1 VRLTGI
7 SLHQR
12 TVGPPCWQPLRRVP
26 IRTLI
31 LSWAAQGVPGRWC
44 TAVGHRLESR
54 RPTMHGW
61 RQLDRSARDT
71 DPARN
76 VNDHGWG
83 DRGDGQGR
91 PGCRS
96 ACGTASKWL
105 PSGAVRQTQ
114 KTAPCRRTPTA
125 RSTPMGVA
133 TGVQSA
139 GTARGPDAPA
149 FQSLAAD
156 PTEHCG
162 LLLP

>member
-1 VRLTGI
+1 
-7 SLHQR
+7 
-12 TVGPPCWQPLRRVP
+12 
-26 IRTLI
+26 
-31 LSWAAQGVPGRWC
+31 
-44 TAVGHRLESR
+44 
-54 RPTMHGW
+54 MHGW

-91 PGCRS
+91 PGLSFGLRDREQV
-96 ACGTASKWL
+96 ASFWCCAANPEDGAL
-105 PSGAVRQTQ
+105 PADPDC
-114 KTAPCRRTPTA
+114 A
-125 RSTPMGVA
+125 STPMGVA

>member
-1 VRLTGI
+1 
-7 SLHQR
+7 
-12 TVGPPCWQPLRRVP
+12 
-26 IRTLI
+26 
-31 LSWAAQGVPGRWC
+31 
-44 TAVGHRLESR
+44 
-54 RPTMHGW
+54 MHGR

-91 PGCRS
+91 PGLSFGLRDREQVAS
-96 ACGTASKWL
+96 VLVVCGNPEDGAL
-105 PSGAVRQTQ
+105 RADPDCAVR
-114 KTAPCRRTPTA
+114 ADGC
-125 RSTPMGVA
+125 VA

-149 FQSLAAD
+149 SRSLAAD

-162 LLLP
+162 YFSPGRWAFTVTRPMRADQLGSGTFSSYLFRLAINWGHVYLDVPSPGCGRQVR